1 MRPLFAALFTGALLA
16 VALGCERKSTYD
28 GPTVEKFGGRV
39 LANGKAVHFPD
50 GETVQLKVF
59 HEKGQSFNVP
69 VKSDGTFDV
78 GWMPTGKYSAS
89 LLRLKSGQKGQPN
102 QFGVPGGL
110 TIENAQAE
118 HKVDLGPNWKP

>member
-1 MRPLFAALFTGALLA
+1 MRPQFVAALMAALFVT
-16 VALGCERKSTYD
+16 ALGCERKSTYD

-39 LANGKAVHFPD
+39 VANGKAVQFPE

-69 VKSDGTFDV
+69 VKADGTFDV
-78 GWMPTGKYSAS
+78 GWMPIGKYSVT

-102 QFGVPGGL
+102 QYGVPGGL
-110 TIENAQAE
+110 HIESAQTE